1 MKTVPP
7 NDAYSQPNQPNE
19 EATLIILNSF
29 TIGNENSHV
38 KLHQIISNLATEIF
52 LFFSRIKN

>member
-19 EATLIILNSF
+19 KVTLIILNSF
-29 TIGNENSHV
+29 TIGNENPQV

-52 LFFSRIKN
+52 LFLVRIKN

>member
-7 NDAYSQPNQPNE
+7 IDPYSQPNQPNE
-19 EATLIILNSF
+19 KATLIILNSF
-29 TIGNENSHV
+29 TIRNENHQF

-52 LFFSRIKN
+52 LFFLRIKN